1 MKRQLSLTSL
11 LLMAV
16 APLAAQES
24 ALPYLPKDTLFAMS
38 VPDFAGSMQRFGQMP
53 MAKMWAEEEVQN
65 FVADLRT
72 LVELKW
78 KEALDQ
84 VKEMHA
90 QGAMPVDPTD
100 LLNLRMGGCTFAL
113 TKLSMQ
119 VGDFGP
125 QPEIGIIAHIDFG
138 SSSAAWN
145 KLLPVG
151 MSMLEEAVEGHAT
164 KSARKVGDVEIVTFA
179 PSTEGTDMALE
190 IAMLPNGLLI
200 GTIGSEVQGVLESM
214 QKKTPVL
221 GATAGFAAATK
232 ATPECQMYFASAPC
246 GRFVLDLLRI
256 ADEMGQMGE
265 ADVDGIER
273 ALTAMGCLKEHQ
285 FTAAASYVDGKCE
298 TRMLHRHEPATSSL
312 KLVDTKFLKWVP
324 KDAVGFSATTLD
336 MGSSYDTLLKGLNAY
351 DEKFAKQA
359 LDQLA
364 KMEEQ
369 LGFSIRGD
377 LLGSIGNQMVQ
388 WSMPM
393 TTLATPELA
402 IVIEMKDQAK
412 FVKAVKGIAQLTQ
425 GLLTIEEGDK
435 RGVTAYQVRV
445 DLDQLGGM
453 GGGMMGGLGA
463 VLGNVKPTFAFKD
476 GYMVVCL
483 SPSDVKRVFQRMD
496 REDDPKGDVRSNK
509 EFAAVAAA
517 LPQGVQSISFA
528 NWKSNFESFYG
539 IASGLL
545 AAANL
550 GTEMPIDLAQ
560 LPDSSTLTKHLFAS
574 ISYSTTG
581 ADGTTTVSTSPFGP
595 EIGLVLLGGIAAVV
609 GVFVDQ
615 RGF

>member
-1 MKRQLSLTSL
+1 LHATSRTLEVPSHRIVYAMKRQLSLTSL

-72 LVELKW
+72 LVEQKW
-78 KEALDQ
+78 KEGLDQ
-84 VKEMHA
+84 AKEMHA
-90 QGAMPVDPTD
+90 QGAMPVDPAD

-113 TKLSMQ
+113 TRLSMG

-125 QPEIGIIAHIDFG
+125 QPEIGIIAHLDFG

-151 MSMLEEAVEGHAT
+151 MSMLEGALEGQAT
-164 KSARKVGDVEIVTFA
+164 KSSRKVGDVEIVSFV

-232 ATPECQMYFASAPC
+232 AAPECQMYFSTAPW

-256 ADEMGQMGE
+256 GDEMGQMGE
-265 ADVDGIER
+265 VDVDGIER

-285 FTAAASYVDGKCE
+285 FTETASYVDGKCE
-298 TRMLHRHEPATSSL
+298 TRMFHRHEAATSSS
-312 KLVDTKFLKWVP
+312 KPVDTKFLKWVP
-324 KDAVGFSATTLD
+324 KDAVGFSAMTMD
-336 MGSSYDTLLKGLNAY
+336 MGSAYDTLLKGLNAY

-364 KMEEQ
+364 KVEEQ

-377 LLGSIGNQMVQ
+377 LLGSVGNQMVQ

-393 TTLATPELA
+393 TTLATPGAGDRGRDEGPGQ
-402 IVIEMKDQAK
+402 VRE
-412 FVKAVKGIAQLTQ
+412 GR
-425 GLLTIEEGDK
+425 EGDRPAD
-435 RGVTAYQVRV
+435 RGLPDDRRRRQARR
-445 DLDQLGGM
+445 D
-453 GGGMMGGLGA
+453 GLPGA
-463 VLGNVKPTFAFKD
+463 RRHGSARRHGWRDD
-476 GYMVVCL
+476 GRPRRRSSATSSRR
-483 SPSDVKRVFQRMD
+483 SPSRT
-496 REDDPKGDVRSNK
+496 
-509 EFAAVAAA
+509 AT
-517 LPQGVQSISFA
+517 
-528 NWKSNFESFYG
+528 W
-539 IASGLL
+539 
-545 AAANL
+545 
-550 GTEMPIDLAQ
+550 
-560 LPDSSTLTKHLFAS
+560 SSACRRAT
-574 ISYSTTG
+574 
-581 ADGTTTVSTSPFGP
+581 
-595 EIGLVLLGGIAAVV
+595 
-609 GVFVDQ
+609 
-615 RGF
+615 